1 MTFESCEDLLLR
13 ITELKSALIYMERTL
28 LETHFESCIIPH
40 LKAPAEIVL
49 SVHNLRLSLTDFIH
63 QPFLLPLSH
72 KEEVLVNQF
81 STLFLARVEHV

>member
-49 SVHNLRLSLTDFIH
+49 SVHNLRLYWLWWEESTI
-63 QPFLLPLSH
+63 FL
-72 KEEVLVNQF
+72 EVFREL
-81 STLFLARVEHV
+81 EIKMP

>member
-49 SVHNLRLSLTDFIH
+49 SVHSLRLYWLWWEESTI
-63 QPFLLPLSH
+63 FL
-72 KEEVLVNQF
+72 EVFREL
-81 STLFLARVEHV
+81 EIKMP